1 MGLRPADAR
10 GNGGA
15 LRGWLRGL
23 ARFVAELARAQ
34 YRDQLILRAAALAY
48 TTLLSIVPVMTVA
61 LVMVARVQPERA
73 AKVVAAIAAVFPFS
87 PAHVQATLAAFAERT
102 AALGWVAVVI
112 SVLITFNA
120 FWQVEEVIN
129 AIWGLPR
136 RRRWEVRL
144 VSFATVVVTGPLLLA
159 ALFSG
164 LYWLSS
170 RFWYPL
176 VAPLLRPLPA
186 LLAAV
191 ALTAFYRWV
200 PHTRVPWRAA
210 VTGAGVGALAL
221 TVLHLSFQTYFGL
234 AGNLNNVVYG
244 SLAMLLFFLVSLFL
258 LWFAIL
264 LGAEASWV
272 VGNVAPAPR
281 TEGVRRLLELLAAI
295 YSSGTL
301 STDAVVRLLGHT
313 GDDVLA
319 RLAAAPPILLGAASG
334 WRLARPPEAITV
346 EDVRERTGADAAGES
361 DSPAVLT
368 LAGFIKQAS
377 GEWPALDGAAGTAPP
392 AREG

>member
-1 MGLRPADAR
+1 MRAR
-10 GNGGA
+10 
-15 LRGWLRGL
+15 LRGL
-23 ARFVAELARAQ
+23 ARFTAELVRAQ
-34 YRDQLILRAAALAY
+34 YRDQLMLRAGALAY

-61 LVMVARVQPERA
+61 LVMVGRVQPERA
-73 AKVVAAIAAVFPFS
+73 AKVVTAIAAVLPFS

-102 AALGWVAVVI
+102 AALGWVAVAI
-112 SVLITFNA
+112 SILITFNA

-144 VSFATVVVTGPLLLA
+144 VSIATVVVTGPLLLA

-164 LYWLSS
+164 LYWLSA
-170 RFWYPL
+170 RVWYPV
-176 VAPLLRPLPA
+176 VAPLMRPLPA

-191 ALTAFYRWV
+191 ALTVFYRWV
-200 PHTRVPWRAA
+200 PHTRVSWRAA
-210 VTGAGVGALAL
+210 ATGAGVGALAL

-234 AGNLNNVVYG
+234 AGNFNNVVYG

-272 VGNVAPAPR
+272 VGHVAPAPR
-281 TEGVRRLLELLAAI
+281 TDGLPRLLEVLAAVHCN
-295 YSSGTL
+295 GTL
-301 STDAVVRLLGHT
+301 STDAVVRLLGHA
-313 GDDVLA
+313 GDDALA
-319 RLAAAPPILLGAASG
+319 RLAAAPPILLGGASG

-346 EDVRERTGADAAGES
+346 EDVRERAGAASRAGES
-361 DSPAVLT
+361 GTPDVLT
-368 LAGFIKQAS
+368 LAAFIKETG
-377 GEWPALDGAAGTAPP
+377 GEQRAVGEAAGAPRP
-392 AREG
+392 TSAP